1 VAAPGILSWGGPLV
15 AFENLVGPKK
25 VPIRDLF
32 PIHRLNIR

>member
-25 VPIRDLF
+25 SQFVVFF
-32 PIHRLNIR
+32 PFIGSV